1 MAFRDGDNFCKA
13 FAGALVQK
21 LCKNCSHPEKL
32 QFFLRIYYTENIL
45 MKVGGSKKPQMT
57 YVILKL
63 KTSKASQLNS
73 NTEKALF
80 HPKNASEVTRGP
92 VL

>member
-1 MAFRDGDNFCKA
+1 MKQTLGGSEN
-13 FAGALVQK
+13 G
-21 LCKNCSHPEKL
+21 N
-32 QFFLRIYYTENIL
+32 FFLGYNYTEN
-45 MKVGGSKKPQMT
+45 VGSKKSQMS

-63 KTSKASQLNS
+63 KTSKLSELNS

>member
-1 MAFRDGDNFCKA
+1 MAHLFR
-13 FAGALVQK
+13 
-21 LCKNCSHPEKL
+21 
-32 QFFLRIYYTENIL
+32 IYTENVL
-45 MKVGGSKKPQMT
+45 VKVGG

-63 KTSKASQLNS
+63 KTSKVSQLNS